1 MAIDKKLIH
10 FGKLA
15 DFEAQLTAGNILDR
29 SIVFI
34 QDAKKIW
41 THGTYYDCSEGTA
54 AGDIVQSDWNENDP
68 VSDSYIQGRTHYSY
82 DVEQIALFSIASKN
96 EGDILVTGLYVGG
109 FYKLYN
115 QAGGKSQVF
124 HFVEGRKV
132 PIPSVGPPIEAVC
145 TYEDDYCLKLT
156 TPTYGMNESFSLME
170 MYVEQLK
177 DIYVPETIA
186 RTSELKTINGES
198 ILGSGDLTIEGG
210 AKVYTWNWDGSESG
224 TLSQEEYD
232 AINESDVVYVS
243 IEGIPA
249 ESLKGYGDAGEIRLS
264 VWELLDLTEYGVG
277 AIIGYMSIVISSDKT
292 YTIYT
297 SMVKCPIKT
306 SELENDSNFI
316 TSDGLKTIN
325 GESIV
330 GSGNIEIS
338 GGGVSEDYVNTA
350 IANAITTTLNT
361 AV

>member
-1 MAIDKKLIH
+1 MAIEKKLIH

-54 AGDIVQSDWNENDP
+54 TGDIVQSDWNENDP
-68 VSDSYIQGRTHYSY
+68 VSDSYIQGRTHFSY

-96 EGDILVTGLYVGG
+96 EGDILVTGLYDGG
-109 FYKLYN
+109 FYQLYN
-115 QAGGKSQVF
+115 QAGGKSESF

-132 PIPSVGPPIEAVC
+132 PIPSVGPTIEAVC

-156 TPTYGMNESFSLME
+156 TPTYGMNESFSLSE

-198 ILGSGDLTIEGG
+198 IYGGGDLTIDSG
-210 AKVYTWNWDGSESG
+210 AKVYEWAPEYTFGEDENSFSG
-224 TLSQEEYD
+224 TITQ
-232 AINESDVVYVS
+232 DVYNNLLNADLIFAT
-243 IEGIPA
+243 IEGIKFPCFSQSDDTSILA
-249 ESLKGYGDAGEIRLS
+249 TGIITMFGDTVSLQIAVINN
-264 VWELLDLTEYGVG
+264 ELTFVG
-277 AIIGYMSIVISSDKT
+277 NIKDISPT
-292 YTIYT
+292 
-297 SMVKCPIKT
+297 KT
-306 SELENDSNFI
+306 SQLENDSNFV